1 MPLFLQDRSQYRS
14 SFGDRSL
21 GCADTEPE
29 PHRIPLRLLMPPH
42 PVGAAEHRRG
52 NRDKRAACL
61 SRPFY
66 RAASSARADCTEKRR
81 APAHDLW
88 AGKPP
93 GRLSFGYFS
102 LAEQRKV
109 PRPARAKG
117 RPRQKAALRARRLLR
132 CARNDGTRSMPRP
145 RHTRLMIRRRK
156 QPLHI
161 HRIEQIILIAELAID
176 THLPLLGDD
185 ALHLGIT

>member
-1 MPLFLQDRSQYRS
+1 
-14 SFGDRSL
+14 
-21 GCADTEPE
+21 
-29 PHRIPLRLLMPPH
+29 MPPH

-61 SRPFY
+61 SRPVF

-81 APAHDLW
+81 EPAHDFLGRASLRAAFLLGTFLW
-88 AGKPP
+88 RSKEKYLAQP
-93 GRLSFGYFS
+93 GRKEGG
-102 LAEQRKV
+102 Q
-109 PRPARAKG
+109 ARDNG
-117 RPRQKAALRARRLLR
+117 QALRTRQHNIVPTLTH
-132 CARNDGTRSMPRP
+132 GTRSMPRP

-156 QPLHI
+156 QLLHI

-185 ALHLGIT
+185 ALHLGIA